1 MFIVRLYIVLIAL
14 GLIGAVAGAYLTNS
28 LLLTGGAAWAVFWL
42 SLEIGLIIHQYQG
55 MARLMAVHDKLIIAS
70 IKAQG
75 FELEG
80 VATLE
85 EEETK

>member
-1 MFIVRLYIVLIAL
+1 MFVVRLYIVLIAL
-14 GLIGAVAGAYLTNS
+14 GLIGAIAGAYLSNL

-42 SLEIGLIIHQYQG
+42 ALEIGLIIHQYRG

-75 FELEG
+75 FEVEG
-80 VATLE
+80 VAALE
-85 EEETK
+85 EETG

>member
-1 MFIVRLYIVLIAL
+1 MAIVRLYVVLIAL
-14 GLIGAVAGAYLTNS
+14 GLLGAVAGAYLGNI

-42 SLEIGLIIHQYQG
+42 ALEIGLIIYEYRG
-55 MARLMAVHDKLIIAS
+55 MAQLMAVHDKLLIAT
-70 IKAQG
+70 IKALG

>member
-14 GLIGAVAGAYLTNS
+14 GLIGAVAGAYLANF

-80 VATLE
+80 VAALE

>member
-1 MFIVRLYIVLIAL
+1 MLVRLYIALISL
-14 GLIGAVAGAYLTNS
+14 GLIGAVVGAYLGDL
-28 LLLTGGAAWAVFWL
+28 LLLTAGAAWAVFWL
-42 SLEIGLIIHQYQG
+42 ALEIGLIIHQYRG

-80 VATLE
+80 VTSLE
-85 EEETK
+85 EEEKT